1 MTPSLLFG
9 DNRSNENQPVQPLI
23 APQFSV
29 GDEVNIV
36 EGNALNVK
44 PVLTTETSR
53 AQSLEKFDPQVQQRQ
68 QRISSILSHGSSVEV
83 ASPEVMRRTFSKS
96 PSEIKRK
103 AQQRQNINRHEAR
116 RHDNIRK
123 TVRKSNMER
132 SNSSGINSRAKSTL
146 SKSQLSKTSVRSP
159 DSKTRNKFEKSY
171 GQRLEA
177 TLVGTSDIDN
187 MNKDLVD
194 VTKDLASLLRKSKQ
208 VAEQEKSKATRQLSS
223 IKSRGS
229 SSRAFVSGAA
239 FKSGKSG
246 EKFMQTHGSRHF
258 SRHMSGSDF
267 NKIVG
272 HQSSRQS
279 RRLSKSPGRLGTTES
294 GNQ

>member
-1 MTPSLLFG
+1 
-9 DNRSNENQPVQPLI
+9 
-23 APQFSV
+23 
-29 GDEVNIV
+29 
-36 EGNALNVK
+36 
-44 PVLTTETSR
+44 
-53 AQSLEKFDPQVQQRQ
+53 
-68 QRISSILSHGSSVEV
+68 
-83 ASPEVMRRTFSKS
+83 MRRTFSKS

-208 VAEQEKSKATRQLSS
+208 VAE
-223 IKSRGS
+223 
-229 SSRAFVSGAA
+229 
-239 FKSGKSG
+239 
-246 EKFMQTHGSRHF
+246 
-258 SRHMSGSDF
+258 
-267 NKIVG
+267 
-272 HQSSRQS
+272 
-279 RRLSKSPGRLGTTES
+279 
-294 GNQ
+294 